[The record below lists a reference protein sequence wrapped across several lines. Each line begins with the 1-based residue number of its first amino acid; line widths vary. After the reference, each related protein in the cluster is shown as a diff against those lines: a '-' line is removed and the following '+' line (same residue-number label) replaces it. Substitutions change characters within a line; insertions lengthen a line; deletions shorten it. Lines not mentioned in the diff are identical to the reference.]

1 MGGDAD
7 DQDQYWNQRTIIW
20 KQAPKRPNKRK
31 KWGRSSR
38 CVPAADRYSQA
49 YDLILSLL
57 SKGEKC
63 FRYFLTIQIQRVSQ
77 NQARQSRHS
86 DCCLGQHYKGGQNW
100 SIFSKNIL
108 ERSKENSW
116 SITPQHNPPYSQWDL
131 KLLKN
136 STKTRKKM
144 VMVGQIM
151 VGQVKDIMK
160 I

>member
-1 MGGDAD
+1 MQVAIKMKV
-7 DQDQYWNQRTIIW
+7 QFQLYIW
-20 KQAPKRPNKRK
+20 PNAIWKPNHDVIRKQAPKRPNIKGK
-31 KWGRSSR
+31 NETGL
-38 CVPAADRYSQA
+38 VPKADRYSQA

-116 SITPQHNPPYSQWDL
+116 SITPQRNPPYCE
-131 KLLKN
+131 
-136 STKTRKKM
+136 
-144 VMVGQIM
+144 I
-151 VGQVKDIMK
+151 
-160 I
+160 